1 MTITVK
7 VTFDKMTNVGINGSL
22 LNAYTTE
29 KAIQLLSSVNG
40 FIPVQWT
47 VCSDDTAERDNKV
60 MLRRANRIAS
70 ALGKSV
76 SCFDQINGVIYGCV
90 IS

>member
-1 MTITVK
+1 MASTVR

-22 LNAYTTE
+22 LNSYTTE
-29 KAIQLLSSVNG
+29 KAIQLLASVEG
-40 FIPVQWT
+40 FIPIQWT
-47 VCSDDTAERDNKV
+47 VYSDDTAERDNKV
-60 MLRRANRIAS
+60 MLRRANRIAK